1 MNNRDVTMNLD
12 LGTVGVKYEDFRNF
26 GKSYFKYVYKSA
38 YEMINNII
46 NQHRKILELH
56 PCGKESRYNEIA
68 NVLTF
73 VGKRGT
79 GKTSAMLSFME
90 SLKDYDK
97 NLSQCDENEMFFN
110 FDHRDVLFTCL
121 DCIDGSLLE
130 KGEDIFQIV
139 LAQMYQKFQQLYKS
153 NQLVQSD
160 EGEFGYQ
167 ARELQKKL
175 EDLYKKTCALEEM
188 SNSHAREG
196 ESYMSGLRTLASS
209 QKLKEEFSKLT
220 EDYLMQ
226 MRYKYNSFQEMGKQH
241 FLVITVDDVDLNIQ
255 NGFSM
260 LEKIHRYLMLPNII
274 VLLSID
280 YQEMLQI
287 CMRNFFKVL
296 LKFDSALKN
305 GEEFVRELS
314 VDYLDKVLPMN
325 YRIYLPDISDK
336 YLHYKINEMEQ
347 GTKKFLL
354 GSLLQ
359 KSGVIF
365 DSQGLKRHFYEPK
378 SMRVLSDFTML
389 LNCLDVLPLSDKY
402 LSEQDKREIYN
413 ICEKNYQFLHA
424 DLANRMAFSIIKS
437 DGQRRFFTEKV
448 MKSDVNRAL
457 EMAINYAADI
467 LDRRKFRENQS
478 YSYGILIN
486 MLYKL
491 GRCESEEYKPLSCCL
506 LAYFS
511 YKLTRIYILE
521 SMRLSVDGER
531 QIVEAGKFRRLI
543 SGSVVG
549 EWEKEMIPQIKLNRE
564 SEIKENSY
572 DKVPNSVAFD
582 TAKRKSFSTWFH
594 IELPPKEEISK
605 QQGAEKLEHII
616 IEIEILYLS
625 LNIINLSDAVS
636 GEWKVGIVETNEDTK
651 EKPSSQSVIPV
662 LYTESGTGEKVT
674 AIRAEFSIFHFVG
687 NSLHAVSE
695 LRQLERALI
704 GSMKRHYDGDMPYLP
719 RKKLMAE
726 QYKKWA
732 KDSELCAALPL
743 YSFDLM
749 YNIFKRARKD
759 AKERNPIRIEKGEVY
774 KYIGEVYRNIAEQ
787 LKKQEEFYSSGKTE
801 GKEKGKPETEGQQ
814 KVDGKEVQA
823 LPPLYKRFTECPY
836 VQFFLEDTQ
845 KEWKAEILANVM
857 EKLIAETD
865 DQ

>member
-389 LNCLDVLPLSDKY
+389 LNCLDVLPLSAKP

-457 EMAINYAADI
+457 EMVVNYAADI
-467 LDRRKFRENQS
+467 LDGMKFRENQS

-636 GEWKVGIVETNEDTK
+636 GKWKVGIVETNEDTK

-662 LYTESGTGEKVT
+662 LYKESGTGEKVT

-687 NSLHAVSE
+687 NSLQAVSE
-695 LRQLERALI
+695 LGQLEDALI
-704 GSMKRHYDGDMPYLP
+704 AGMEGHYGEDMPALP
-719 RKKLMAE
+719 RNKFMAE

-787 LKKQEEFYSSGKTE
+787 LKKQEEFYSSGKKE

-814 KVDGKEVQA
+814 KVDGQEVQA

-845 KEWKAEILANVM
+845 KEWKAEILANVT

-865 DQ
+865 DE

>member
-1 MNNRDVTMNLD
+1 
-12 LGTVGVKYEDFRNF
+12 
-26 GKSYFKYVYKSA
+26 
-38 YEMINNII
+38 
-46 NQHRKILELH
+46 
-56 PCGKESRYNEIA
+56 
-68 NVLTF
+68 
-73 VGKRGT
+73 
-79 GKTSAMLSFME
+79 
-90 SLKDYDK
+90 
-97 NLSQCDENEMFFN
+97 
-110 FDHRDVLFTCL
+110 
-121 DCIDGSLLE
+121 LLE

-153 NQLVQSD
+153 NQLVQSE

-188 SNSHAREG
+188 SNSHARAG

-209 QKLKEEFSKLT
+209 QKLKGEFAKLT

-314 VDYLDKVLPMN
+314 VDYLDKVLPIN

-336 YLHYKINEMEQ
+336 YLHYKLNEKEQ

-354 GSLLQ
+354 GNLYQ
-359 KSGVIF
+359 KSGAIF

-378 SMRVLSDFTML
+378 SMRVLADFTML
-389 LNCLDVLPLSDKY
+389 LNSLDVLPLSDEK

-413 ICEKNYQFLHA
+413 TCEKNYQFLHA

-437 DGQRRFFTEKV
+437 DKQRRFFTEKV

-457 EMAINYAADI
+457 EMAVNYAADV
-467 LDRRKFRENQS
+467 LDGMRFRENQS

-491 GRCESEEYKPLSCCL
+491 GRCESEEYKPLTCCL

-511 YKLTRIYILE
+511 YKLTRIYLLE
-521 SMRLSVDGER
+521 STQISIDGDR
-531 QIVEAGKFRRLI
+531 QIVDAGKFRRLI
-543 SGSVVG
+543 SGSIVG
-549 EWEKEMIPQIKLNRE
+549 EWEKEMIPEIKLVRE
-564 SEIKENSY
+564 SEVKENSY
-572 DKVPNSVAFD
+572 DKLPVSVPFD
-582 TAKRKSFSTWFH
+582 TTKKRSFSTWFD
-594 IELPPKEEISK
+594 IPMPPKEEMSK
-605 QQGAEKLEHII
+605 EQGAEKLERII
-616 IEIEILYLS
+616 IEIEMLYLS

-636 GEWKVGIVETNEDTK
+636 GGWKVKIDDKTENTKKDTSEETK
-651 EKPSSQSVIPV
+651 EDISEEAASQKAI
-662 LYTESGTGEKVT
+662 LTLHKESGAGEIVT
-674 AIRAEFSIFHFVG
+674 AIRAQFSIFHFVG
-687 NSLHAVSE
+687 NSLNAVNE
-695 LRQLERALI
+695 LEQREKALTD
-704 GSMKRHYDGDMPYLP
+704 SMKDYYGEDKMPALSTD
-719 RKKLMAE
+719 KFMAAK
-726 QYKKWA
+726 YKEWA
-732 KDSELCAALPL
+732 QNSQLCAALPL

-759 AKERNPIRIEKGEVY
+759 AKERNPIRINKGEVY
-774 KYIGEVYRNIAEQ
+774 QYIGEVYDNIAEQ
-787 LKKQEEFYSSGKTE
+787 LKKQEAFYSPGKTE
-801 GKEKGKPETEGQQ
+801 GKEEGEQKAEGQP
-814 KVDGKEVQA
+814 KEDGKEIQGI
-823 LPPLYKRFTECPY
+823 PPLYERFTKCPY
-836 VQFFLEDTQ
+836 VQFFRENK
-845 KEWKAEILANVM
+845 KEGWKAEFLANVT
-857 EKLIAETD
+857 EKLIAGTD
-865 DQ
+865 DE

>member
-1 MNNRDVTMNLD
+1 MNNKDVTMNLD
-12 LGTVGVKYEDFRNF
+12 LGTVGIKYEDFRNF
-26 GKSYFKYVYKSA
+26 GKSYFKYVYTSA
-38 YEMINNII
+38 YEMVNSII
-46 NQHRKILELH
+46 NQHRKILELQ
-56 PCGKESRYNEIA
+56 PCGNESRYNEIA

-90 SLKDYDK
+90 SLKDYDR
-97 NLSQCDENEMFFN
+97 NLSRCNKNEMFFN
-110 FDHRDVLFTCL
+110 FDHEDVLFTCL

-153 NQLVQSD
+153 NQLVQSE

-188 SNSHAREG
+188 SNSHARAG

-209 QKLKEEFSKLT
+209 QKLKGEFAKLT

-314 VDYLDKVLPMN
+314 VDYLDKVLPIN
-325 YRIYLPDISDK
+325 YRIYLPDINDGHS
-336 YLHYKINEMEQ
+336 HYKINQ
-347 GTKKFLL
+347 KAQDTKKFML
-354 GSLLQ
+354 GSLYQ

-389 LNCLDVLPLSDKY
+389 LDCLDVLSWSGEKLSV
-402 LSEQDKREIYN
+402 QDKIEIYN
-413 ICEKNYQFLHA
+413 SYEKNYLILLA
-424 DLANRMAFSIIKS
+424 DLGNRMAFSIIKN
-437 DGQRRFFTEKV
+437 DRQRRFFAEKV
-448 MKSDVNRAL
+448 MKSDVKRAM
-457 EMAINYAADI
+457 EMAVNYAADV
-467 LDRRKFRENQS
+467 LDGMKFRENQS

-491 GRCESEEYKPLSCCL
+491 GRCESEEYKSLTCCL

-521 SMRLSVDGER
+521 SIQLSVDGDR

-543 SGSVVG
+543 SGSIVG
-549 EWEKEMIPQIKLNRE
+549 EWEKEMIPEIKLYRG
-564 SEIKENSY
+564 SEIKENSFV
-572 DKVPNSVAFD
+572 KVPNSVIFD
-582 TAKRKSFSTWFH
+582 TTKGKSFSTWFH
-594 IELPPKEEISK
+594 ISLPTKEEVSK
-605 QQGAEKLEHII
+605 EQSAEKLERII
-616 IEIEILYLS
+616 IKIELLYLS
-625 LNIINLSDAVS
+625 LNIINLNDAVS
-636 GEWKVGIVETNEDTK
+636 GVWKVDIVDTNEDL
-651 EKPSSQSVIPV
+651 PWQIVIPM
-662 LYTESGTGEKVT
+662 LYKESVTGEKVT
-674 AIRAEFSIFHFVG
+674 AIRAQFSIFHFVG
-687 NSLHAVSE
+687 NSLNAVNE
-695 LRQLERALI
+695 LKQLEEALI
-704 GSMKRHYDGDMPYLP
+704 DSMKNYYGEDKMPSLS
-719 RKKLMAE
+719 KNKFMAAK
-726 QYKKWA
+726 YKKWA
-732 KDSELCAALPL
+732 QNSQLCAALPL

-759 AKERNPIRIEKGEVY
+759 AKERNPIRINKGEVY
-774 KYIGEVYRNIAEQ
+774 QYIGDVYRNIAEQ
-787 LKKQEEFYSSGKTE
+787 LEKQEAFYSPGKM
-801 GKEKGKPETEGQQ
+801 KGKKRGVQKEGGQP
-814 KVDGKEVQA
+814 KEDGKETQGI
-823 LPPLYKRFTECPY
+823 PPLYERFTKCPY
-836 VQFFLEDTQ
+836 VQFFLKDT
-845 KEWKAEILANVM
+845 KEEWKADFLANVM

-865 DQ
+865 DE